1 MTFNKE
7 KCPVLRRFLGELA
20 PFAIEEL
27 NATHMLFENQQPL
40 VAIVKNSPHLKI
52 IHLPFNK
59 TCELVFKQLAISC
72 KKLEVLDA
80 DFVAC
85 SDQYLYK
92 TFFGGMK
99 RELVHKSIG
108 NNTEVPK
115 TFQNLRGVNMWN
127 CYPPPEQF
135 RHSLLHVYPE
145 IQTFTALNLHSFT
158 PKALTSNIPTFLST
172 HCAVKRKPSS
182 LQSISFESYKD
193 FSMHPTEIADLPKQ
207 YPKIT
212 HVNLK
217 DCPMQ
222 VNEPLQIVGEKLSKI
237 VDKFKV
243 NSLTICSVGF
253 CLMDIS
259 IYQAT
264 IELTGERLHTLN
276 LNVDNLDCGILCGML
291 NKCINLQEFKL
302 SVKNSRVKLRDRELG
317 LNPMPQLQTLHAW
330 TDAVNDND
338 DFDLLLMNL
347 INAAKNIRSL
357 QVNSCLS
364 KTELFYDPKSQMP
377 KVERLSLI
385 GTPYCEVTCTHRRVL
400 RDYCN
405 GLNRLIRNLPSLHTL
420 VLYFAP
426 SDMHFYRDLYA
437 NTGIKIVAGDKLLGQ
452 KTTQFLH
459 YYN

>member
-1 MTFNKE
+1 M
-7 KCPVLRRFLGELA
+7 A

-27 NATHMLFENQQPL
+27 NVTQITFRNQQPL
-40 VAIVKNSPHLKI
+40 VAIVKNSPHLKVV
-52 IHLPFNK
+52 HLPFNE

-99 RELVHKSIG
+99 REMVHKSIA

-115 TFQNLRGVNMWN
+115 TFKNLRGVNMWN
-127 CYPPPEQF
+127 CYPPTEQF
-135 RHSLLHVYPE
+135 RHSLVHVYPE
-145 IQTFTALNLHSFT
+145 IQTFTALNHHSFT
-158 PKALTSNIPTFLST
+158 PKALTPNIPTLST

-182 LQSISFESYKD
+182 LKSLSFESYKD
-193 FSMHPTEIADLPKQ
+193 FSMNPTEIADLPKH
-207 YPKIT
+207 YPKATNVI
-212 HVNLK
+212 LK

-237 VDKFKV
+237 VDKLKV

-253 CLMDIS
+253 RLMDIS

-264 IELTGERLHTLN
+264 IELTGERLYSLN
-276 LNVDNLDCGILCGML
+276 LHVDNLDCGILCGML

-302 SVKNSRVKLRDRELG
+302 FVKNSRVKLRDRELG

-347 INAAKNIRSL
+347 INAAKNVRSL

-364 KTELFYDPKSQMP
+364 KTELFHNPVSQLQ

-385 GTPYCEVTCTHRRVL
+385 GSPYCEVTCTHLRVL
-400 RDYCN
+400 GDYSN
-405 GLNRLIRNLPSLHTL
+405 GIHRLIRCLPSLYTL
-420 VLYFAP
+420 VLYFTPAATQY
-426 SDMHFYRDLYA
+426 YRVWYA
-437 NTGIKIVAGDKLLGQ
+437 NMGIKIVKGDKLLGQ
-452 KTTQFLH
+452 ETTQFLH
-459 YYN
+459 YYH